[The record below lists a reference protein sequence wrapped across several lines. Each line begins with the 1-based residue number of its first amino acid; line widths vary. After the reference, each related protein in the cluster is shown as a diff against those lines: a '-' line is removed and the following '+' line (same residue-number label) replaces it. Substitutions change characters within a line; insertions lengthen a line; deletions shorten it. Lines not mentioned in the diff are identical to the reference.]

1 VPIAVELVTNGNE
14 GRHVHGTRKTADFR
28 AFTLVDGETE
38 GHDEQLIRLKFTP
51 TILARFGRIG
61 IDEELRSRDEPI

>member
-1 VPIAVELVTNGNE
+1 MPIAVELATNGDE
-14 GRHVHGTRKTADFR
+14 GGHVHGTRKTADFR

-38 GHDEQLIRLKFTP
+38 RDDEQLIRLKFTQ

-61 IDEELRSRDEPI
+61 IGEENRDEPI